1 MYQRRRLIFWELEI
15 VGLRQGGRLFR
26 DYFMADTIP
35 TPAPVMPVAVWSEDL
50 IFSALADPVRR
61 KLLFALARGGPQPA
75 SKLKAVAGRRLDA
88 TLKQLVTLRAA
99 GLLVTTPDPQDGRR
113 MLYALAPSV
122 PVAKTEAGVVIDFG
136 FCRLRP
142 A

>member
-1 MYQRRRLIFWELEI
+1 
-15 VGLRQGGRLFR
+15 
-26 DYFMADTIP
+26 MADTIP
-35 TPAPVMPVAVWSEDL
+35 TPAPVVPEAVWNEDL

-75 SKLKAVAGRRLDA
+75 SKLKTVAGRQLDA
-88 TLKQLVTLRAA
+88 TLKQLVTLREA

-113 MLYALAPSV
+113 MLYALASAV
-122 PVAKTEAGVVIDFG
+122 QLAKTETGVVLDFG

>member
-1 MYQRRRLIFWELEI
+1 MPDATLS
-15 VGLRQGGRLFR
+15 
-26 DYFMADTIP
+26 
-35 TPAPVMPVAVWSEDL
+35 PAPVVPVAAWNEDVV
-50 IFSALADPVRR
+50 FSALADPVRR
-61 KLLFALARGGPQPA
+61 RLLFSLARNGAQPA
-75 SKLKAVAGRRLDA
+75 SRLMSVAGRRLDA

-113 MLYALAPSV
+113 MLYALAPAV
-122 PVAKTEAGVVIDFG
+122 PLVKMETGVVIDFG